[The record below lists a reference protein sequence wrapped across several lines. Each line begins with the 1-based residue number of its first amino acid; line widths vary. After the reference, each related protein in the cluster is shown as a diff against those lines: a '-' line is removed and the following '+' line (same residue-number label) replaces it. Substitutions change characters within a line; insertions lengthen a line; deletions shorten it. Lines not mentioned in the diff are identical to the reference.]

1 MMTTEEMIM
10 YDQLVE
16 FSIATAE
23 EINLAF
29 NVSGKSWGDV
39 LTLILYHRTG
49 YTSLADYLIYE
60 QEDYVDYDEEEE

>member
-29 NVSGKSWGDV
+29 NVSERSWKDV

-49 YTSLADYLIYE
+49 YTTMEDFIMYE
-60 QEDYVDYDEEEE
+60 QDNYFDYDEVEE